1 VFHVKAPII
10 GKTVSER
17 STKDQTATLTSPT
30 LTRRSIVIENGI
42 EILFITLFFEIAVMH
57 GRP

>member
-1 VFHVKAPII
+1 VFHLKAPII
-10 GKTVSER
+10 GKTASAR

-42 EILFITLFFEIAVMH
+42 EILFITLFLEIAVMH
-57 GRP
+57 GHP